1 MKRLIFQ
8 ISFLVAGTLLLTNCN
23 KENFDLDRL
32 STEVELQPELVAPLI
47 YGSMSMSDITALFDS
62 VSYIDEDPEG
72 LIILVYGDTLVSV
85 AADTLIVPDLE
96 TEEFYLETDVDV
108 PEWIPIDTLVLKQRT
123 RSIDFVMEGEKDRLD
138 EVFIKGGEL
147 RMDLESTLKHTGYLT
162 VSSKQILDKK
172 GNIISMTAYID
183 DLSGNFDETFA
194 MPSDSFMLRPLVR
207 NDSNLI
213 FFDFDLTLINSGN
226 AISPGEHLIV
236 QAGLTSADFYHVYGF
251 IDSRNLVDESGDMDI
266 PLWEDNPDLKAITFA
281 DPGIEITSI
290 TSFGIPLI
298 VEFDSVIATGAEG
311 DQVTLIMSDGNE
323 LEFDAP
329 GFDQRGETVTTS
341 NLIDKTSSNIPDFLA
356 VAPSNISYRVMGR
369 TAKTNDTTL
378 FMLNESQLDL
388 VVEVLLPL
396 DFKSSGFALTDTMD
410 FEIGDAVD
418 TSMVRNAELSLTTV
432 NELPL
437 ELEVQVLLLDEFYT
451 VLDSVFDDERPL
463 LGASQVDDDGKL
475 VEAVEEINTVEF
487 PIEKLGKLEQVK
499 FMQVRARLT
508 TSDEGLPFVKIY
520 SQYTLDFKISM
531 LANLRINSEEL

>member
-8 ISFLVAGTLLLTNCN
+8 ISFLVAGILLLSNCN

-32 STEVELQPELVAPLI
+32 STELELQPELVAPLI

-72 LIILVYGDTLVSV
+72 LIILVYGDTLISV
-85 AADTLIVPDLE
+85 AADTMIVPDLE
-96 TEEFYLETDVDV
+96 TEEFYLEADVDV
-108 PEWIPIDTLVLKQRT
+108 PEWIPIDTLVLARRT
-123 RSIDFVMEGEKDRLD
+123 RSIDFVMEGENDRLD

-162 VSSKQILDKK
+162 VSSEQILDKE
-172 GNIISMTAYID
+172 GIPISNTVYID
-183 DLSGNFDETFA
+183 DLSGNFEQTYT

-213 FFDFDLTLINSGN
+213 FFDFDLTLINSGQ
-226 AISPGEHLIV
+226 AIIPGEHLIV
-236 QAGLTSADFYHVYGF
+236 QAGLTSADFYHVFGF

-311 DQVTLIMSDGNE
+311 DQVTLTMSDGNE
-323 LEFDAP
+323 LEFLAP
-329 GFDQRGETVTTS
+329 GFDQMGETVTTS
-341 NLIDKTSSNIPDFLA
+341 NLIDQTSSNLPDFLA

-369 TAKTNDTTL
+369 TAVSSETTH
-378 FMLNESQLDL
+378 FILNESEMDL
-388 VVEVLLPL
+388 VVELLLPL

-410 FEIGDAVD
+410 FEVGDAVD
-418 TSMVRNAELSLTTV
+418 TSMVRNAEISLTTL

-451 VLDSVFDDERPL
+451 VLDSLFDDERPL
-463 LGASQVDDDGKL
+463 LGASQVDAEGKL
-475 VEAVEEINTVEF
+475 VDAVEEINTVEF
-487 PIEKLGKLEQVK
+487 PLEKLAKLEQVQ
-499 FMQVRARLT
+499 FIQVRAKLT
-508 TSDEGLPFVKIY
+508 TSDEGEPFVKIY
-520 SQYTLDFKISM
+520 SHYTLDFKISM